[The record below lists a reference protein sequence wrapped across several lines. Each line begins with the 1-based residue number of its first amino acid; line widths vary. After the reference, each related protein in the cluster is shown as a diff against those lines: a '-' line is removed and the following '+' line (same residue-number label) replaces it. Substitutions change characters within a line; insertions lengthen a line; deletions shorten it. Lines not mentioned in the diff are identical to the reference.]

1 MHCADAAFTT
11 LCFVCVLAS
20 VFLLFSTLLLCFC
33 FGVFPSPDRRGRK
46 RRASNLCVCTC
57 CITVVVVV
65 VGFGE
70 KGREKKGTKKSE
82 ASSHLLLSYLL
93 FFSAFIA
100 FASTIHVYVCAE
112 IGSCFFFP
120 QFYDDDFFL
129 PLIAFFYC
137 LFSFFIDFLSNVK
150 REQKKNLIN
159 TF

>member
-112 IGSCFFFP
+112 IGSCFFSP
-120 QFYDDDFFL
+120 IL
-129 PLIAFFYC
+129 
-137 LFSFFIDFLSNVK
+137 
-150 REQKKNLIN
+150 
-159 TF
+159 